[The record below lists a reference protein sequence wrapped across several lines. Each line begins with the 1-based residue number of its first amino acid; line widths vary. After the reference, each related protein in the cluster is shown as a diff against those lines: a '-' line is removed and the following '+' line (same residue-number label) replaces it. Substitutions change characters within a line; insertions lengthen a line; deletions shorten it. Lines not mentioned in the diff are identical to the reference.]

1 MVMSHK
7 SNSRQRIPDPVAAWD
22 ALLDAAAEDDLDSYE
37 PTPDDRQWARSVDA
51 MVQDRL
57 DALQRQLGRGRPAIQ
72 RGVAIPPEI
81 AKLDRPALVA
91 QLEALRR
98 SSAVRYAHQDL
109 KGLSDHDLRTMLA
122 VALRNRGR

>member
-1 MVMSHK
+1 MSYK
-7 SNSRQRIPDPVAAWD
+7 SNSRQRIADPVAAWD
-22 ALLDAAAEDDLDSYE
+22 ALLDAAAEDDVDGYE
-37 PTPDDRQWARSVDA
+37 PTPDDLRWARSVDA
-51 MVQDRL
+51 MVQARL
-57 DALQRQLGRGRPAIQ
+57 DTLQRQLTRSRLAPQ
-72 RGVAIPPEI
+72 RSVVIPPEI

>member
-1 MVMSHK
+1 MSYK
-7 SNSRQRIPDPVAAWD
+7 SNSRRRIPDPVAAWD
-22 ALLDAAAEDDLDSYE
+22 ALLDAAAEDDIDNYE
-37 PTPDDRQWARSVDA
+37 PTPDDLQWARSVDA
-51 MVQDRL
+51 MVQERL
-57 DALQRQLGRGRPAIQ
+57 DALQRQLGRARPAIQ
-72 RGVAIPPEI
+72 RGVVIPPEI

>member
-22 ALLDAAAEDDLDSYE
+22 ALLDAAAEDDIDGYE
-37 PTPDDRQWARSVDA
+37 PTPDELRWARSVDA
-51 MVQDRL
+51 MVQARL
-57 DALQRQLGRGRPAIQ
+57 DTLQRQLTPSRPAAQ
-72 RGVAIPPEI
+72 QGVVIPPEI
-81 AKLDRPALVA
+81 AKLDRPNLLT

-122 VALRNRGR
+122 VALKNRGR

>member
-1 MVMSHK
+1 MVMSYK

-22 ALLDAAAEDDLDSYE
+22 ALLDAAAEDDIDNYE

-51 MVQDRL
+51 MVQERL
-57 DALQRQLGRGRPAIQ
+57 DALQRQLGRTRPTIQ

-81 AKLDRPALVA
+81 AKLDRAALVA